1 MLVVFVVSVVAIEG
15 VVVVNEVIDSEI
27 VLISS
32 LSLSSQIRSEAES
45 AQDESM
51 LVVASIL

>member
-1 MLVVFVVSVVAIEG
+1 MVAIEG
-15 VVVVNEVIDSEI
+15 VFVVNELIGSEI

-45 AQDESM
+45 AQDETM